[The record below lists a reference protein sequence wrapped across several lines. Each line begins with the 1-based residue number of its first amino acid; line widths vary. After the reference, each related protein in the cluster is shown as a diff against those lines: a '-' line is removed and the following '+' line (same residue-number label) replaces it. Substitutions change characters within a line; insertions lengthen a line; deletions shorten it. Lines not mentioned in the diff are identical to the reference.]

1 MADALKIEIQG
12 LTQMQQ
18 QLNSLPDK
26 LIKKLDYA
34 LEKGARA
41 IELKANQLKPVDL
54 GGLQVRVDSRL
65 LEKDI
70 TVNANYAAFME
81 FGTGKYAAAYVAT
94 LPQEWQTYAAQF
106 KGQTGGGTFADMVR
120 NLQEWARRHG
130 MADYKQAGYLIARK
144 IIINGVHPH
153 PFLYPAFF
161 EVLPGMQKDIQ
172 DAIDTFAV

>member
-1 MADALKIEIQG
+1 MAGALKIEIQG
-12 LTQMQQ
+12 FSQAIQQ
-18 QLNSLPDK
+18 AKTYPDK
-26 LIKKLDYA
+26 LVKKLDYA
-34 LEKGARA
+34 LEKGVRQ
-41 IELKANQLKPVDL
+41 IELRANQKKPVDM

-65 LEKDI
+65 LEKEI

-94 LPQEWQTYAAQF
+94 LPADWQTYAAQF
-106 KGQTGGGTFADMVR
+106 RGQSGGGSFADMVR

-161 EVLPGMQKDIQ
+161 EVQPQLQRDIQ